1 MKSTKKRYARAK
13 LSFCQSN
20 PNAFFAVLVIVVAID
35 FRHSTGYAFV
45 E

>member
-20 PNAFFAVLVIVVAID
+20 RNAFFAVLVEVAVVV
-35 FRHSTGYAFV
+35 TLTPY
-45 E
+45 